1 MSHLPPCLT
10 TRCPCGVWPRQ
21 AFPGAERIVAELGGF
36 PAHVTVAELMQ
47 GRIAQDDR
55 VNFDVTDMGIF

>member
-1 MSHLPPCLT
+1 MPLP
-10 TRCPCGVWPRQ
+10 Q
-21 AFPGAERIVAELGGF
+21 AFPGAERIVAELGGY
-36 PAHVTVAELMQ
+36 PAMVTVQELQQ